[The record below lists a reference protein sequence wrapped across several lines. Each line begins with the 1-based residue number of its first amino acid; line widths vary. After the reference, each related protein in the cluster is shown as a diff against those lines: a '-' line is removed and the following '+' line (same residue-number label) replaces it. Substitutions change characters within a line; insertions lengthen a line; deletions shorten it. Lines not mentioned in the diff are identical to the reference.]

1 MADGVSGVN
10 QMVSDLN
17 KSLNA
22 AIANVKAQQEA
33 AAAPSAANV
42 QSFEKT
48 VRKSSS
54 DSRSFATDIGVLSK
68 NVSRLNVVATLA
80 PNDPVDFYKFR
91 VTTKGEATMGQ
102 IGDEGVQVQI
112 MSKTGQVVA
121 DSNKSAGKA
130 YDSFRS
136 LQRGELTLDRGDY
149 TLRVS
154 RDKGESAK
162 DPKNYAVQLSMGSY
176 SKDYDTIAKEP
187 RKGDTP
193 FQMSDQQQ
201 KMLDGLNQAISN
213 MNSIPTGQT
222 GTQKLMG
229 SFSLFV

>member
-1 MADGVSGVN
+1 MADSVSGVN

-22 AIANVKAQQEA
+22 AIANVKAQQDA
-33 AAAPSAANV
+33 AASSAANV

-54 DSRSFATDIGVLSK
+54 DSRSFATDVGVLSK

-102 IGDEGVQVQI
+102 IGDEGVQLQI

-121 DSNKSAGKA
+121 DSSKNAGKA

-162 DPKNYAVQLSMGSY
+162 DPKNYAVQLSMGTY
-176 SKDYDTIAKEP
+176 TKDYDTIAKEP

-193 FQMSDQQQ
+193 FQMSDTQQ

>member
-1 MADGVSGVN
+1 MADNVSGVN

-22 AIANVKAQQEA
+22 AIANVKAQQDSA
-33 AAAPSAANV
+33 ASSAANV

-54 DSRSFATDIGVLSK
+54 DSRSFATDVGVLSK
-68 NVSRLNVVATLA
+68 NVSRLNVVATLS

-91 VTTKGEATMGQ
+91 VTSKGEATMGQ
-102 IGDEGVQVQI
+102 VGDEGVQLQI
-112 MSKTGQVVA
+112 MSKNGQVVA
-121 DSNKSAGKA
+121 DSNKSSGKA

-162 DPKNYAVQLSMGSY
+162 DPKNYAIQLSMGSY

-193 FQMSDQQQ
+193 FQMSDTQQ